1 MAYQRSLEIADRLDA
16 VLKLIRTG
24 QFSTPMLAEKI
35 GVSVPTISR
44 IVAALR
50 SRGYDIR
57 ADHEGNN
64 WRYVL
69 AAKPKIRRLSRNRDH
84 LHSVEVHDEAKQ
96 PARGPVC

>member
-24 QFSTPMLAEKI
+24 HYSTPMLAAKI

-50 SRGYDIR
+50 TRGYDIR
-57 ADHEGNN
+57 SENGGNG

-69 AAKPKIRRLSRNRDH
+69 KGKRTQLRISGTNATPNMAT
-84 LHSVEVHDEAKQ
+84 
-96 PARGPVC
+96 